1 MPTDFLSSPEREG
14 LIMAWHWIVQ
24 NWLRSVAEEKIRQA
38 VAEAA
43 RQQMASAAAAPASP
57 AKAACDVGAVFALG
71 EESGG
76 LEDLLEEVATIQGNG
91 FAIRVGHWKGRR
103 VALAISGAG
112 RACVARAAEALI
124 LGHHPRLVF
133 SAGFCGGLND
143 SVKRLDLVVAER
155 IVSQSGEE
163 LAVDLEPIRSA
174 PLLSRAGVHVGR
186 IVTADAIVRS
196 PREKRA
202 LGQQFDALAVD
213 LESAAVAEVC
223 ARRNVRFLA
232 VRVVSDA
239 VDDRL
244 PREVERLA
252 RQKSRAARLGAALGA
267 ILDRP
272 DAAKELYRLKQNAL
286 AASDRLAKGLAS
298 LIVFLVPAPAEEGS
312 TRP

>member
-1 MPTDFLSSPEREG
+1 
-14 LIMAWHWIVQ
+14 MAWHWIVQ
-24 NWLRSVAEEKIRQA
+24 NWLRSVAEERIREA

-43 RQQMASAAAAPASP
+43 RQQMASAAAPPDIA
-57 AKAACDVGAVFALG
+57 AKAVCDVGAVFALS

-76 LEDLLEEVATIQGNG
+76 LEDLLAEVATIKGNG
-91 FAIRVGHWKGRR
+91 FAIRVGLWKGRR
-103 VALAISGAG
+103 VAVAIAGSGGSSA
-112 RACVARAAEALI
+112 ARAAEALI
-124 LGHHPRLVF
+124 AGHRPRLVF

-143 SVKRLDLVVAER
+143 SVKRGDLVVAER
-155 IVSQSGEE
+155 IVRPGGEE
-163 LAVDLEPIRSA
+163 LPVDLDPIRSA
-174 PLLSRAGVHVGR
+174 PLFSRPGVHVGR
-186 IVTADAIVRS
+186 IVTTDAIVRR

-202 LGQQFDALAVD
+202 LGEEFDALAVD
-213 LESAAVAEVC
+213 LESAAVAGVC

-244 PREVERLA
+244 PREVERLS

-272 DAAKELYRLKQNAL
+272 GAAKELYRLKQNAL

-298 LIVFLVPAPAEEGS
+298 LIVFLVPAPQDEAAKE
-312 TRP
+312 P